1 MTKERLA
8 AFTDAILAIIMTILV
23 LELKKPNPISWEN
36 LWQLRMNFFAYTIS
50 FFWLGAMWV
59 LLHRNWHDIKSISN
73 KTVWQSLLMLFFSSF
88 FSYATNLVASD
99 FINSAAQS
107 FYGIIVIAI
116 SCSNL
121 WMQSDLSHIKEN
133 QKAEA
138 IQTFSVKKSRWL
150 KLDMFLKTLGL
161 FLSLTIWPSAMMY
174 TVLFVS
180 LAIVFPNSITEEKKA
195 K

>member
-1 MTKERLA
+1 MAVTNEFLC
-8 AFTDAILAIIMTILV
+8 
-23 LELKKPNPISWEN
+23 
-36 LWQLRMNFFAYTIS
+36 YTIS

-88 FSYATNLVASD
+88 FPYATNLVASD
-99 FINSAAQS
+99 FNNSAAQS

>member
-1 MTKERLA
+1 
-8 AFTDAILAIIMTILV
+8 
-23 LELKKPNPISWEN
+23 
-36 LWQLRMNFFAYTIS
+36 
-50 FFWLGAMWV
+50 
-59 LLHRNWHDIKSISN
+59 
-73 KTVWQSLLMLFFSSF
+73 MLFFSSF
-88 FSYATNLVASD
+88 FPYATNLVASD
-99 FINSAAQS
+99 FINLAAQS

-161 FLSLTIWPSAMMY
+161 FLSLTIWSSAMMY